1 MLRRLIGEDVEFST
15 RLDGAAG
22 RVRVDPAQLD
32 QLIMNL
38 TVNARDAMPSGG
50 TLVISTASVA
60 VEDTSETPV
69 AGMPAGSYALIEV
82 SDTGI
87 GIGPEIRS
95 HIFEPFFTTKPV
107 GAGTGIGLGVSRGI
121 VEAHGGT
128 LTLAPTDRG
137 ACFVVRLPLR
147 AANHAPVEAAPAEP
161 DTPSDKRSVL
171 VIDDEAEV
179 GRLLSEMLSTQGF
192 RCDVVGSGAAARL
205 LLEQRDYDAI
215 LCDVR
220 MPDVD
225 GPALFA
231 WAREHRPHLCARI
244 AFVTGDTLGAA
255 AGGFLAYAGR
265 PILEKPFVP
274 AELRRLMTELMP
286 APG

>member
-1 MLRRLIGEDVEFST
+1 MQLLAYGMRSSGIDVEQDIPPD
-15 RLDGAAG
+15 LPKLLC
-22 RVRVDPAQLD
+22 DPD
-32 QLIMNL
+32 QMQQVMMNL
-38 TVNARDAMPSGG
+38 LVNARQALEEQPQPRRVRITARANRDAVE
-50 TLVISTASVA
+50 LSVA
-60 VEDTSETPV
+60 
-69 AGMPAGSYALIEV
+69 
-82 SDTGI
+82 DTGP
-87 GIGPEIRS
+87 GIAEAIRAR
-95 HIFEPFFTTKPV
+95 IFDPFFTTKPV

-192 RCDVVGSGAAARL
+192 RCDVVGSGVAARL